1 MKKQEVIDLIVEMSA
16 TNPEMTKSVVGFAIV
31 NAANECVNQ
40 PIDVNQTKSNFED
53 GLFIIEQIKICEDEM
68 QTTEDSQMLHDM
80 SRQRNKFIESLRKI
94 LADV

>member
-40 PIDVNQTKSNFED
+40 PIDVNQTKLNFEA

-68 QTTEDSQMLHDM
+68 QTTEDAQIMHDM
-80 SRQRNKFIESLRKI
+80 SRQRNKYMEQLRKI